1 MDMPNHTINEINESA
16 NESSPSA
23 NNVRLPVVVDITTSA
38 TPIPNKV
45 QTEIQAAF
53 FPSSKAKYLLKS

>member
-1 MDMPNHTINEINESA
+1 MNETRESA
-16 NESSPSA
+16 RESRPSA
-23 NNVRLPVVVDITTSA
+23 SKVKLPVVVDITTSA

-45 QTEIQAAF
+45 QIDDQAAF